1 MRKLLMAVLILG
13 LTNLLVAQP
22 TPRAG
27 QSSLVPTSAKTR
39 KSLNPEQN
47 ALKSKSENDVV
58 RPAQQAQSATARQ
71 AAQTT
76 PAGTTAKSVGKIG
89 KSVAPIKL
97 QSVKIEWLTLEEALE
112 KSKTEKR
119 KILVD
124 VYTDWCGWCK
134 HMDSTTFTNPAVVRY
149 LNENYYAV
157 KFNAEQ
163 QQDVTFK
170 DKTYHFKR
178 NGPRGH
184 HELAAEWLN
193 NNLSYP
199 TTVFLDESQSVIQP
213 LKGFLDASKMEAI
226 INYFGTDSHKKT
238 PWEAY
243 EKKFNSAREK

>member
-1 MRKLLMAVLILG
+1 MRKLLMAILILG
-13 LTNLLVAQP
+13 STSLLTAQP

-27 QSSLVPTSAKTR
+27 RSALVPSSGKIR
-39 KSLNPEQN
+39 KSLTPEQN
-47 ALKSKSENDVV
+47 AAKPKSENDIV
-58 RPAQQAQSATARQ
+58 RPGQASQNAAARPTAPTAP
-71 AAQTT
+71 AA
-76 PAGTTAKSVGKIG
+76 TTAKSVGKVG
-89 KSVAPIKL
+89 KNVAPIKVQPL
-97 QSVKIEWLTLEEALE
+97 KIAWMTLEEALE

-134 HMDSTTFTNPAVVRY
+134 QMDSTTFTDPAVVRY

-163 QQDVTFK
+163 QQDITFK
-170 DKTYHFKR
+170 DKAYHFKR
-178 NGPRGH
+178 NGPRGY

-193 NNLSYP
+193 NSLSYP
-199 TTVFLDESQSVIQP
+199 TTVFLDESQAVIQP
-213 LKGFLDASKMEAI
+213 LKGFLDAPKMEAI

-238 PWEAY
+238 PWETY